1 MGERIAFYR
10 RRRGL
15 SQVVLADLVGRSE
28 DWLSKIE
35 RGEREIRRLDVLAEV
50 ARALRVTL
58 GDLLGEP
65 VLMED
70 AEEHDDVPAIRDALM
85 APRRLSRTLFS
96 SSLSPEYI
104 DPAPVT
110 SLTEGA
116 WSAYQRG
123 DLGRVI
129 TALPGLIKTTEQ
141 MEAASADDA
150 VYRRTCA
157 AVSARI
163 HHLAATTLSKIGEAD
178 LAWIAA
184 ERAMQAAD
192 EADDPLVLASAAR
205 SGTHAL
211 LAVGRFDDALELGEV
226 AARWLGP
233 RMTAG
238 DPAALSLYGM
248 LHLRTAVAAARHQD
262 RGTAGD
268 LLGLAGR
275 AADQLGE
282 DANYWF
288 TGFGPSNVELHKLSA
303 ALDLGDISQV
313 IESGPR
319 INVDHLPV
327 ERQVTHLIDLARA
340 YSLVAKDD
348 EALQTLLTAEQK
360 SPTIVRHSTLVREVV
375 RSMYRR
381 ASPPRCWR
389 WPSAAERCGSG
400 MASRVLG
407 LVVSGAGGVEDLVP
421 GLIVPAIEAA
431 WTVAVTA
438 TPTAARW
445 MAESGQLTEVERVTG
460 YPVRSEPRFP
470 HEVSPHPQVSCYLV
484 APASANTVAKLA
496 LGIADN
502 QALTQVN
509 EAIGTRDLPV
519 VVFPRVNAA
528 HARHPAW
535 NSHLDALRRAGVHLI
550 YGPDVWPLYEP
561 REAGPRQL
569 PWSAVLSAAE
579 KAVTGSD

>member
-1 MGERIAFYR
+1 MRGAGDQFSVGERIAFYR

-15 SQVVLADLVGRSE
+15 SQAVLADLVGRTE

-35 RGEREIRRLDVLAEV
+35 RGERDIRRLDVLAEV
-50 ARALRVTL
+50 ARGLRVTL

-70 AEEHDDVPAIRDALM
+70 TEEHDDVPAIRDALM

-96 SSLSPEYI
+96 SALAPEYI
-104 DPAPVT
+104 DPAPVIQ
-110 SLTEGA
+110 LAEGA

-123 DLGRVI
+123 DLGRVV
-129 TALPGLIKTTEQ
+129 TALPGLIKTTQQ

-150 VYRRTCA
+150 AYRRACA

-233 RMTAG
+233 RMAAG
-238 DPAALSLYGM
+238 DPVALSLYGM

-262 RGTAGD
+262 RTTANE
-268 LLGLAGR
+268 LLAHADR

-282 DANYWF
+282 DANHWF
-288 TGFGPSNVELHKLSA
+288 TGFGPSNVELHRISA
-303 ALDLGDISQV
+303 ALDLGDIPQV

-319 INVDHLPV
+319 VNVDHLPV

-348 EALQTLLTAEQK
+348 GALQTLLTAEQK
-360 SPTIVRHSTLVREVV
+360 SPTIVRHSTVVREVV

-381 ASPPRCWR
+381 APATAGKKS
-389 WPSAAERCGSG
+389 SSLLALAERC
-400 MASRVLG
+400 R
-407 LVVSGAGGVEDLVP
+407 
-421 GLIVPAIEAA
+421 
-431 WTVAVTA
+431 AV
-438 TPTAARW
+438 R
-445 MAESGQLTEVERVTG
+445 
-460 YPVRSEPRFP
+460 
-470 HEVSPHPQVSCYLV
+470 
-484 APASANTVAKLA
+484 
-496 LGIADN
+496 
-502 QALTQVN
+502 
-509 EAIGTRDLPV
+509 
-519 VVFPRVNAA
+519 
-528 HARHPAW
+528 
-535 NSHLDALRRAGVHLI
+535 
-550 YGPDVWPLYEP
+550 
-561 REAGPRQL
+561 
-569 PWSAVLSAAE
+569 
-579 KAVTGSD
+579 